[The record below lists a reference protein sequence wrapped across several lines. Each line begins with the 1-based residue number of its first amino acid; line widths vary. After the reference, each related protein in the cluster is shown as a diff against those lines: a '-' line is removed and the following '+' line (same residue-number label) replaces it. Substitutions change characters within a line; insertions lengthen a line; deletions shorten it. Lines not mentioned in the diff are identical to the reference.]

1 MRKGRHGMVEVPT
14 GVEWVDPKD
23 SGLGRGTRT
32 GGSGRNRQ
40 RRTATSSSATRR
52 RARRS
57 NAASRT
63 SPASRSSTTA
73 PEAQVAEYRSR
84 LDPDLVGLEVYYA
97 ALHWNQA
104 LVVVEK
110 TGGYGTAMLR
120 RIYFD
125 FKYPRPLVYFRRS
138 HDSSKDREE
147 DRLGW
152 STDRATKP
160 ILVSAPGSRCSAK
173 PPTRAGTWTWSAP
186 PCWRRR

>member
-14 GVEWVDPKD
+14 GVKWVPRTEANLGPNHPYWRVWEEPTEDGRYIVVCDP
-23 SGLGRGTRT
+23 SEGEEIERGESDFSRHPGPQPRHPGP
-32 GGSGRNRQ
+32 GGGV
-40 RRTATSSSATRR
+40 
-52 RARRS
+52 
-57 NAASRT
+57 
-63 SPASRSSTTA
+63 PL
-73 PEAQVAEYRSR
+73 R
-84 LDPDLVGLEVYYA
+84 LDPDLVGLEVYLA
-97 ALHWNQA
+97 ALHWNRA
-104 LVVVEK
+104 LIVVEK

-160 ILVSAPGSRCSAK
+160 ILVSA
-173 PPTRAGTWTWSAP
+173 RA
-186 PCWRRR
+186 CR